1 MFRFVKSMPCKVDII
16 FNIDNK
22 HNKNRDDANK

>member
-1 MFRFVKSMPCKVDII
+1 MFRFVKSMPCKVDIN

-22 HNKNRDDANK
+22 HNKNRDDTNK